1 MTMYSEKT
9 YIWRTLLVALML
21 IFYGTIS
28 AQKKVAVRNN
38 FVYDISGTLNMG
50 VDVRTSQH
58 WTIGLTGGYRPWPT
72 DDKTTRKWKH
82 LLIAPELRYWTDSTF
97 HKGYWGTNLIYSH
110 YNVGHVTFPF
120 VLYKKARDHRFEG
133 DLIAIGLFYG
143 RSWRVNRWLR
153 LEGELGMAAGWT
165 WYKKYDCNHCGTYYG
180 KEDKPVFIPKVT
192 LNLVYQK
199 IEKKQPEPPIIITP
213 IDTTPPP
220 PPALAVHPVPDN
232 TGRAGALQK
241 DNPVLEHISQ
251 YRPYD
256 RTRVMR
262 KERGA
267 LYVHFPLDKSTLLHD
282 FRDNGPTLD
291 RIVSITSQVLADST
305 SDVRRIQ
312 IVGLASIEGG
322 VAHNEQLSSDRAD
335 ALKRYIQQQVPQATD
350 NLFDVA
356 AGGEAWAELRDQL
369 NDIVMGTAGPDGVP
383 TEADGARRAELR
395 DAIGLIDSEADLTRR
410 EQRLRQMNGGRTYAY
425 IKQHLLA
432 DQRNSGYLRIY
443 YDYVPDTAAATINE
457 ASQLIQQERYAEAL
471 TQLRTVQNDPR
482 SWNAL
487 GVALWHTGSH
497 DAAID
502 YFRRAAQQG
511 NSDARENL
519 RLLNK

>member
-1 MTMYSEKT
+1 MYSEKT

-120 VLYKKARDHRFEG
+120 GLYKKARDHRFEG

-192 LNLVYQK
+192 LNIVYQK
-199 IEKKQPEPPIIITP
+199 MLHNAQQSGIHNHHAYRHHATAA
-213 IDTTPPP
+213 TR
-220 PPALAVHPVPDN
+220 A
-232 TGRAGALQK
+232 GRASRARQHRPCWCSAEGQPRAGT
-241 DNPVLEHISQ
+241 HISIS
-251 YRPYD
+251 P
-256 RTRVMR
+256 
-262 KERGA
+262 
-267 LYVHFPLDKSTLLHD
+267 
-282 FRDNGPTLD
+282 
-291 RIVSITSQVLADST
+291 
-305 SDVRRIQ
+305 VR
-312 IVGLASIEGG
+312 S
-322 VAHNEQLSSDRAD
+322 H
-335 ALKRYIQQQVPQATD
+335 
-350 NLFDVA
+350 
-356 AGGEAWAELRDQL
+356 
-369 NDIVMGTAGPDGVP
+369 
-383 TEADGARRAELR
+383 AR
-395 DAIGLIDSEADLTRR
+395 
-410 EQRLRQMNGGRTYAY
+410 
-425 IKQHLLA
+425 
-432 DQRNSGYLRIY
+432 
-443 YDYVPDTAAATINE
+443 
-457 ASQLIQQERYAEAL
+457 
-471 TQLRTVQNDPR
+471 
-482 SWNAL
+482 NA
-487 GVALWHTGSH
+487 
-497 DAAID
+497 
-502 YFRRAAQQG
+502 
-511 NSDARENL
+511 
-519 RLLNK
+519 

>member
-1 MTMYSEKT
+1 
-9 YIWRTLLVALML
+9 ML
-21 IFYGTIS
+21 CSVFFIS
-28 AQKKVAVRNN
+28 NMAFGQRDVAVRNN
-38 FVYDISGTLNMG
+38 LIYDISGTPNLG
-50 VDVRTSQH
+50 VDVRVSPH
-58 WTIGLTGGYRPWPT
+58 WTLGLTGGYRPWPT
-72 DDKTTRKWKH
+72 DDRKERKLRH
-82 LLIAPELRYWTDSTF
+82 MLIAPELRYWTDSTF
-97 HKGYWGTNLIYSH
+97 YKGYWGMNLIYSH
-110 YNVGHVTFPF
+110 YNVSKIKFPF
-120 VLYKKARDHRFEG
+120 GLYKEVRDHRVEG
-133 DLIAIGLFYG
+133 DLAAIGLFYG
-143 RSWRVNRWLR
+143 RSWRLNRWFR
-153 LEGELGMAAGWT
+153 LEGELGLGAGYA
-165 WYKKYDCNHCGTYYG
+165 WYKKFDCNHCGTYYG
-180 KEDKPVFIPKVT
+180 KKNKPFLIPKVT

-199 IEKKQPEPPIIITP
+199 IEKKPKEPIIITP

-220 PPALAVHPVPDN
+220 VPVLAVHTVAVN
-232 TGRAGALQK
+232 TGQAGILQK
-241 DNPVLEHISQ
+241 DNPVLEHISL
-251 YRPYD
+251 YRPYA

-322 VAHNEQLSSDRAD
+322 VAHNEQLASDRAD

-350 NLFDVA
+350 TLFDVA

-369 NDIVMGTAGPDGVP
+369 NDIVMGTTGTDGIP

-395 DAIGLIDSEADLTRR
+395 DAIALIDSEADLTRR

-443 YDYVPDTAAATINE
+443 YDYVPDTAAATINQ
-457 ASQLIQQERYAEAL
+457 AIQLLQQEHYTEAL
-471 TQLRTVQNDPR
+471 AQLRTVQNDPR

-487 GVALWHTGSH
+487 GVALWHTGAH
-497 DAAID
+497 ETALN
-502 YFRRAAQQG
+502 YFRLAAQQG

-519 RLLNK
+519 RLLTK